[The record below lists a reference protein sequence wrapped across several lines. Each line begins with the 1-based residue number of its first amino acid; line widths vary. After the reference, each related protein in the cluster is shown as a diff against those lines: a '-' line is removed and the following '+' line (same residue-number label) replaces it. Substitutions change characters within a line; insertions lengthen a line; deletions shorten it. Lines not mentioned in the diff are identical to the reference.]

1 MMIESIQPLHH
12 SSKHTTQWHH
22 HPGGQLY
29 WITRGMVMVET
40 EQGQWALT
48 PGSVGWIPPSLP
60 HCAWMPVS
68 AYGASLHFS
77 AEFCGVFPSSPC
89 VRAASPFLLLLLE
102 KICGEGTIGESSER
116 LAHLLQVMVDEIRY
130 ADALSSQ
137 LVLPDDRRVR
147 QIAQKILADRAC
159 TRSQAELAKQAGLSV
174 RTLSRLFIQQ
184 TGLTFGQWKQKAKVI
199 LSLEYLLRGEPVS
212 LVAQLAGYENVSAFI
227 AVFRRFMG
235 MTPGQFYLRFGHGT
249 NVV

>member
-1 MMIESIQPLHH
+1 M
-12 SSKHTTQWHH
+12 W
-22 HPGGQLY
+22 G
-29 WITRGMVMVET
+29 
-40 EQGQWALT
+40 
-48 PGSVGWIPPSLP
+48 
-60 HCAWMPVS
+60 
-68 AYGASLHFS
+68 
-77 AEFCGVFPSSPC
+77 
-89 VRAASPFLLLLLE
+89 
-102 KICGEGTIGESSER
+102 GTIGESSER

-137 LVLPDDRRVR
+137 LILPDDRRVR

>member
-1 MMIESIQPLHH
+1 MAPVCTSARNIAGSFPPHRAF
-12 SSKHTTQWHH
+12 
-22 HPGGQLY
+22 GQRRLFY
-29 WITRGMVMVET
+29 CCCLRK
-40 EQGQWALT
+40 
-48 PGSVGWIPPSLP
+48 
-60 HCAWMPVS
+60 
-68 AYGASLHFS
+68 F
-77 AEFCGVFPSSPC
+77 
-89 VRAASPFLLLLLE
+89 
-102 KICGEGTIGESSER
+102 CGEGTIGESSER

-137 LVLPDDRRVR
+137 LILPDDRRVR
-147 QIAQKILADRAC
+147 QIAQKILADRAY
-159 TRSQAELAKQAGLSV
+159 TLSQAELAKQAGLSV

-235 MTPGQFYLRFGHGT
+235 MTPGAVLSAFRSWYECGLKKGRINRVTYATRHTESDIPACIIESYDLFFVFSRMT
-249 NVV
+249 PSRKIILFSSRLI